1 MAVLGLPQPDS
12 GDFLGKRHMGVLQQN
27 PAEAFLINKPC
38 CLPPLA
44 VCLISVCQEK
54 RLCVYFS
61 FQV

>member
-12 GDFLGKRHMGVLQQN
+12 GDFLGKRHMGILQQN
-27 PAEAFLINKPC
+27 PTEAFLINKPC

-44 VCLISVCQEK
+44 VCLISICQEK

-61 FQV
+61 FQL